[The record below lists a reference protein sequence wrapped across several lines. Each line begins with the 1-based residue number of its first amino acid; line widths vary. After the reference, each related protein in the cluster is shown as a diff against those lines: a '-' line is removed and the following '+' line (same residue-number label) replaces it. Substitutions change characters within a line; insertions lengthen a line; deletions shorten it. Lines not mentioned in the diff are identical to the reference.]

1 MLHNRQALG
10 RDFHKHFSLAQPVVI
25 PTPQTTRNPLP
36 LPVPYKTG
44 LKLAMRR
51 REQPTC
57 HSSLSLPPPHPACAL
72 SPPLDSLPS
81 PLPPCPPSTSIKG
94 RLERHPRGR
103 EGPRQMSSWDVRD
116 IPHLNHNATHP
127 DPSGPAQPYVLSD
140 CRTPEPVSVPGALP
154 RMAKGRQR
162 WSLRASCATCL
173 RCPRFLLAPV
183 ATTVVVAA

>member
-57 HSSLSLPPPHPACAL
+57 HSSLSLPPPHPACARL
-72 SPPLDSLPS
+72 PRLRPPTPRPTPSPPPS
-81 PLPPCPPSTSIKG
+81 PTATEC
-94 RLERHPRGR
+94 RLERHIRER
-103 EGPRQMSSWDVRD
+103 EGHRRVSLQEPRER
-116 IPHLNHNATHP
+116 PRLTHNATHP
-127 DPSGPAQPYVLSD
+127 RPSGPVQSYVSSD
-140 CRTPEPVSVPGALP
+140 RRTPEPVSVPGALSC
-154 RMAKGRQR
+154 MTEGRR
-162 WSLRASCATCL
+162 R
-173 RCPRFLLAPV
+173 
-183 ATTVVVAA
+183 